1 MHVSLNVLW
10 DWEAPAGSGD
20 THFAVYRGT
29 KARIE
34 ARQTKADGYKPEVY
48 IVPNQ
53 AADAPAI
60 LAAARSRVAAVAAEW
75 PGVGA
80 EMKGA
85 EIKLVIPDALRV
97 GHEAHFAQVT
107 ARFLSYL
114 RDRTKLPA
122 WERPN
127 MLAKY
132 TVTTVGTEMSRKV
145 PVKVAPR
152 LAPR

>member
-1 MHVSLNVLW
+1 
-10 DWEAPAGSGD
+10 
-20 THFAVYRGT
+20 
-29 KARIE
+29 
-34 ARQTKADGYKPEVY
+34 
-48 IVPNQ
+48 
-53 AADAPAI
+53 
-60 LAAARSRVAAVAAEW
+60 
-75 PGVGA
+75 
-80 EMKGA
+80 MKGA

-127 MLAKY
+127 MLSKY
-132 TVTTVGTEMSRKV
+132 TVTTVGTEMSRTV

>member
-1 MHVSLNVLW
+1 
-10 DWEAPAGSGD
+10 
-20 THFAVYRGT
+20 
-29 KARIE
+29 
-34 ARQTKADGYKPEVY
+34 
-48 IVPNQ
+48 
-53 AADAPAI
+53 
-60 LAAARSRVAAVAAEW
+60 VAAEW

-80 EMKGA
+80 EMKRA

-107 ARFLSYL
+107 TRFLTYL
-114 RDRTKLPA
+114 RDRTRLPA

-152 LAPR
+152 LAPK